1 MKLQKEQIHFGIAY
15 SIYQCV
21 VACLLP
27 AVFVGLLL
35 TKRGR
40 RRFSERF
47 GAWGEIPSKIDWWIH
62 AASLGEVQGV
72 LSLIREIRQQ
82 DPDAVLLVT
91 GVSPSGLDKVASEVN
106 YVRLLPIDFFVFWK
120 LLLRKLCIERV
131 VITETELWPCLLNQ
145 VFDRGIPLHIIN
157 GRLSDYTI
165 LFYQRLRGLFAPL
178 LQRVRSISVPD
189 SVQASRFISLG
200 VDSSVVTITG
210 HTKYDSGEC
219 EASSFDRATL
229 FGSAQQGV
237 PILTLGSLRKGEE
250 DIWFECLE
258 RLQKRGKRISVI
270 VVPRHAERFDYFWDK
285 ITRFTERCQRLSALE
300 SKSCEVVDIDILLV
314 DRMGVLRDMYAIS
327 DAAFI
332 GATLVDIGGHNPF
345 EAAMFGI
352 PVAVGPYISVISEV
366 IADMRDEQGVVEVQ
380 NADDIEEFLLDI
392 VDRSPK
398 LEAIGTAG
406 KRVFDRYAGATQR
419 VYGIITASEEKE
431 TSCAVF

>member
-250 DIWFECLE
+250 DIWFECL
-258 RLQKRGKRISVI
+258 
-270 VVPRHAERFDYFWDK
+270 
-285 ITRFTERCQRLSALE
+285 
-300 SKSCEVVDIDILLV
+300 
-314 DRMGVLRDMYAIS
+314 
-327 DAAFI
+327 
-332 GATLVDIGGHNPF
+332 
-345 EAAMFGI
+345 
-352 PVAVGPYISVISEV
+352 
-366 IADMRDEQGVVEVQ
+366 
-380 NADDIEEFLLDI
+380 
-392 VDRSPK
+392 
-398 LEAIGTAG
+398 
-406 KRVFDRYAGATQR
+406 
-419 VYGIITASEEKE
+419 
-431 TSCAVF
+431 